1 MNTQRTLEQA
11 IRNEVRELWERDIS
25 EDKALDLYQL
35 NDRYYQRTVNHK
47 TRRGAAELY
56 IRREG
61 CALYLKERYGV
72 DLK

>member
-1 MNTQRTLEQA
+1 MKEERSMEQA
-11 IRNEVRELWERDIS
+11 IQDEMRELWERDIS
-25 EDKALDLYQL
+25 REKAMDLYQL
-35 NDRYYQRTVNHK
+35 NDRYYRRTVNHK

-56 IRREG
+56 IKREA